1 MVRRVN
7 GSRCDHMFRL
17 TAAKSKSK
25 TKLCHRSSCKPGI
38 KNEKGLPNFFIGID
52 FIDEKRLCSSI
63 EIYNKA

>member
-1 MVRRVN
+1 
-7 GSRCDHMFRL
+7 MFRL